1 MRVIVVGSGIAGL
14 SAYLRLKEQGFD
26 VLALT
31 AQFSRGSSW
40 KAQGGVAIP
49 LGEEDVESH
58 VKDTLT
64 AGKGL
69 CDERVV
75 RYVVRAGMNVMRW
88 ITSLGFAPAPD
99 RSMEAGHSRA
109 RVVRGKAADDIGAEL
124 MSALTK
130 AAEKLE
136 TARAIRVDTNGEKV
150 VGLQT
155 DREYIRA
162 DAVVLATGG
171 YSGLYEYSTND
182 GDGSGIAIALN
193 AGALVRDMEFVQF
206 HPTVTFLGGQPF
218 LLTEALRGEGAT
230 LVNDEGETFMKK
242 YDPNGDLA
250 TRDVVARAIF
260 EEIKNGRKVYLD
272 LSRVKDIRVKFP
284 NVTSHLARYGLD
296 PDRDLVEVSP
306 AAHFTMGGVATDALG
321 RSSLKGLFV
330 IGEAG
335 NALMHG
341 ANRLASNSILQAMV
355 QGYSC
360 PEAMRRYR
368 EGIWLEAD
376 MGSPIPRHGD
386 KVLVSAEIDVAK
398 EVTALEKK
406 IMWQEVGIV
415 RSEGG
420 LERAA
425 GELKGIGRLVAMSA
439 LSRKDS
445 VGAHQRSDYPN
456 PPLSPYH
463 VYVKVE
469 AIDRGQAIRLQTAG
483 CHKGG

>member
-31 AQFSRGSSW
+31 AQFSGGSSW
-40 KAQGGVAIP
+40 KAQGGVAVP

-58 VKDTLT
+58 IKDTLT

-69 CDERVV
+69 CDESVV
-75 RYVVRAGMNVMRW
+75 RYVVRAGMSVMRW
-88 ITSLGFAPAPD
+88 ITSLGFNPATE

-124 MSALTK
+124 MSVLTK
-130 AAEKLE
+130 AAGKLE

-155 DREYIRA
+155 DREYLTA

-206 HPTVTFLGGQPF
+206 HPTVAFLGGQPF

-230 LVNDEGETFMKK
+230 LVNDGGEAFMKR
-242 YDPNGDLA
+242 YDPRGDLA
-250 TRDVVARAIF
+250 TRDVVAKAIF
-260 EEIKNGRKVYLD
+260 EEIKEGRRVYLD
-272 LSRVKDIRVKFP
+272 LSRVKDVRVKFP
-284 NVTSHLARYGLD
+284 NVTNYLARHGLD
-296 PDRDLVEVSP
+296 PDEDLVEVSP

-321 RSSLKGLFV
+321 RSSVRGLFA

-341 ANRLASNSILQAMV
+341 ANRLASNSILQALV

-360 PEAMRRYR
+360 PDAIRRYC

-376 MGSPIPRHGD
+376 IGSPSPGHGD
-386 KVLVSAEIDVAK
+386 VILVSAEVDVAGN
-398 EVTALEKK
+398 VTALEKK

-425 GELKGIGRLVAMSA
+425 GELKGIGRLVAVSA

-456 PPLSPYH
+456 PPPFPYH
-463 VYVKVE
+463 VYVKVK
-469 AIDRGQAIRLQTAG
+469 ATD
-483 CHKGG
+483 